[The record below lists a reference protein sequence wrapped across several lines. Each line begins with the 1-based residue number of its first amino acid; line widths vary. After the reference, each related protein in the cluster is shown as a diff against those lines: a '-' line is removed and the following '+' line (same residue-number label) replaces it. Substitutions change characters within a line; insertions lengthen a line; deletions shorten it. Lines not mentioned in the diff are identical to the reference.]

1 MSHHLLPRM
10 IALIVVIVL
19 GVYYI
24 VFDVL
29 QVRVISQPFAVTVLM
44 PSAGGLYAGA
54 DVTYR
59 GVQVGK
65 VTALDL
71 SQNEV
76 AVKLGINPGEH
87 IPDNGSVDVKEL
99 SALGENY
106 VDLQPTTSSGPKLEN
121 GTVIPAS
128 RVTVP
133 VPIGTALIDLGSM
146 LKSIN
151 PSDLQ
156 TVESF
161 LTTAFIGTG
170 PDLRTIIV
178 TGQQLFDALVA
189 AQPET
194 VNLVVDGRTDLKT
207 LGETDGDLATFTK
220 GLAAL
225 TGQLRNSNSD
235 LQALIRNGQA
245 AEQQL
250 NPFLA
255 ANNAAIT
262 GTISDLAI
270 DSQVSDENNPEV
282 RAIFELL
289 PMVSDDLAS
298 VASGGQ
304 VRGVLDFNVADTV
317 CPYIPGADMPGPTQQ
332 VTEPTANRRFP
343 GGEPP
348 VRWRSAQ
355 VGADQRRRSRERL
368 AGENR
373 GVGPSSRRQTLVEV
387 ENLVEDPTRS
397 AVVGAG
403 YGKGV
408 VDERHAFDLGHTIRV
423 ARQCA
428 K

>member
-1 MSHHLLPRM
+1 
-10 IALIVVIVL
+10 
-19 GVYYI
+19 
-24 VFDVL
+24 
-29 QVRVISQPFAVTVLM
+29 M
-44 PSAGGLYAGA
+44 PSAGGLYSGA

-71 SQNEV
+71 SRNQV
-76 AVKLGINPGEH
+76 SVQLGMNPGEH
-87 IPDNGSVDVKEL
+87 IPDNGSVQVKEL
-99 SALGENY
+99 SALGEHY
-106 VDLQPTTSSGPKLEN
+106 VDLQPATSSGPDLVN

-128 RVTVP
+128 RVVLP

-151 PSDLQ
+151 PEDLQ

-161 LTTAFIGTG
+161 LSTAFIGTG

-207 LGETDGDLATFTK
+207 LDETDGDLATFTQ
-220 GLAAL
+220 GLASL
-225 TGQLRNSNSD
+225 TGQLRDSNSD
-235 LQALIRNGQA
+235 LQALIRNSQA

-262 GTISDLAI
+262 GTISNLSI
-270 DSQVSDENNPEV
+270 DSQVSDENNPAV

-298 VASGGQ
+298 VANGGQ
-304 VRGVLDFNVADTV
+304 VHGVLDFNLADTV
-317 CPYIPGADMPGPTQQ
+317 CPYILGADMPGPTQRITSPVLTNNCNASAPDMLQ
-332 VTEPTANRRFP
+332 RGADSNPVLP
-343 GGEPP
+343 GG
-348 VRWRSAQ
+348 
-355 VGADQRRRSRERL
+355 
-368 AGENR
+368 
-373 GVGPSSRRQTLVEV
+373 
-387 ENLVEDPTRS
+387 
-397 AVVGAG
+397 
-403 YGKGV
+403 
-408 VDERHAFDLGHTIRV
+408 
-423 ARQCA
+423 
-428 K
+428 